1 MKRPRRLS
9 MSFVERVSE
18 AGRYG
23 DGWGGNGL
31 SLLVKPRA
39 RGGWRKTFTQRLMLP
54 ETGKTVN
61 LGLGAYPI
69 VTLDEARAAALA
81 NKRAALQGRDPS
93 RKESKVP
100 TFSEAAARFI
110 AEKRDIWA
118 DGGKSESQWRASLR
132 DYALPRLGEMRVDA
146 VTTADVLAV
155 LTPIWN
161 EKRETARRLRQ
172 RTRNVFDWAIAHGHR
187 GDNPAGDAIRAA
199 LPKNGQRRQHMRA
212 LPHDEVAA
220 ALATVQESSAYP
232 TTILA
237 FEFLTLTAA
246 RSGEV
251 RGATWDEIDLDAGTW
266 TIPAERMKAGVEHR
280 VPLSRRARE
289 VLESARE
296 YKDSTGLVFPSAS
309 GRQMSDSTISKLLR
323 ENGIECVPHGIRS
336 SFRDWCAET
345 GVDRELAE
353 SALAHTVKNPVEA
366 AYMRSDLLHRRR
378 QVIEDWGGY
387 LNGVVSQ
394 FDGRPP

>member
-1 MKRPRRLS
+1 MERPYRLS
-9 MSFVERVSE
+9 KSFIERVTK

-23 DGWGGNGL
+23 DGWGGNSL

-39 RGGWRKTFTQRLMLP
+39 RGGWRKTFTQRVLIP

-81 NKRAALQGRDPS
+81 NKRAALQGKDPS

-100 TFSEAAARFI
+100 TFSEAADCYI
-110 AEKRDIWA
+110 EDKRDTWA

-132 DYALPRLGEMRVDA
+132 DYALPRLGKVRVDA

-155 LTPIWN
+155 LMPIWS
-161 EKRETARRLRQ
+161 EKRETARRVRQ
-172 RTRNVFDWAIAHGHR
+172 RIRNVFDWAMAHGYR
-187 GDNPAGDAIRAA
+187 SDNPAGDAIRAA

-212 LPHDEVAA
+212 LPHTEVAA
-220 ALATVQESSAYP
+220 ALATVRESSAYP
-232 TTILA
+232 TTIMA
-237 FEFLTLTAA
+237 FELLTLTAA

-251 RGATWDEIDLDAGTW
+251 RGATWEEVDLDARTW

-309 GRQMSDSTISKLLR
+309 GRQISDSTISKLLR
-323 ENGIECVPHGIRS
+323 ENGIECVPHGMRS

-345 GVDRELAE
+345 GVDREA
-353 SALAHTVKNPVEA
+353 
-366 AYMRSDLLHRRR
+366 RRVRTCPYR
-378 QVIEDWGGY
+378 QEP
-387 LNGVVSQ
+387 
-394 FDGRPP
+394 R